1 MTGPTELPPPP
12 RAIRTVGIIAKAR
25 LPEAAEVV
33 SGIADWL
40 SERGVNTEV
49 ETETARL
56 AGRDGARTFAT
67 DALPAQVDLLVV
79 LGGDG
84 TLLGVARSIAD
95 ARAGTDIPVLAVN
108 FGSLGFLTEVTLPE
122 LYQALES
129 VLDGTAGIDERQML
143 RSTVI
148 RDGHIMTD
156 RVVLND
162 IVIGKAALSNI
173 IELTINVG
181 EQFVTSLRAD
191 GLIVASPTGSTAYS
205 MAAGGPI
212 VHPLVDALLLTPIAP
227 HTLTNRPIVIPS
239 TTAVRVT
246 PALEDPHCSAYA
258 SFDGQSGLELV
269 HGDVVTVEKAVRPL
283 KIIRAESRGYF
294 AVLRQKLKWGER

>member
-1 MTGPTELPPPP
+1 MTAPTEPPPPP

-56 AGRDGARTFAT
+56 ASRDGVDTFAT

-95 ARAGTDIPVLAVN
+95 AEAGTDIPVLAVN

-148 RDGHIMTD
+148 RDGYIMTD

-239 TTAVRVT
+239 TTAVRV
-246 PALEDPHCSAYA
+246 S
-258 SFDGQSGLELV
+258 
-269 HGDVVTVEKAVRPL
+269 RP
-283 KIIRAESRGYF
+283 
-294 AVLRQKLKWGER
+294 

>member
-1 MTGPTELPPPP
+1 MTEPTEPPPPP

-33 SGIADWL
+33 SGIVDWL
-40 SERGVNTEV
+40 SERGINAEV

-95 ARAGTDIPVLAVN
+95 AGAGTDIPVLAVN

-122 LYQALES
+122 LYRALES

-246 PALEDPHCSAYA
+246 PALEGPHCSAYA

>member
-1 MTGPTELPPPP
+1 MTAPPDPHAESSP
-12 RAIRTVGIIAKAR
+12 IRTVGVIAKAR

-33 SGIADWL
+33 TGIARWL
-40 SERGVNTEV
+40 SQRGIATVV
-49 ETETARL
+49 ETDTARL
-56 AGRDGARTFAT
+56 SGHDGAGTAPR
-67 DALPAQVDLLVV
+67 DALPAQADLLVV

-95 ARAGTDIPVLAVN
+95 AGADTDVPVLAIN

-122 LYQALES
+122 LYRALES
-129 VLDGTAGIDERQML
+129 ALDGSAGIDERQML

-148 RDGHIMTD
+148 RDDAIVTD
-156 RVVLND
+156 RVALND
-162 IVIGKAALSNI
+162 VVIGKAALSNI
-173 IELTINVG
+173 IELTISMG
-181 EQFVTSLRAD
+181 EQFVTRLRAD

-246 PALEDPHCSAYA
+246 PMLDGRHCSAYV
-258 SFDGQSGLELV
+258 SFDGQSGLELS
-269 HGDVVTVEKAVRPL
+269 HGDIVTVEKAPCPL
-283 KIIRAESRGYF
+283 KVIRAESRGYF
-294 AVLRQKLKWGER
+294 AVLREKLGWGER

>member
-1 MTGPTELPPPP
+1 MTRPTELPPQP
-12 RAIRTVGIIAKAR
+12 RRIRTVGIIAKAR

-56 AGRDGARTFAT
+56 AGRDGTRTFT
-67 DALPAQVDLLVV
+67 TEALPAQVDLLVV

-95 ARAGTDIPVLAVN
+95 AGTRTDIPVLAVN

-122 LYQALES
+122 LYRALES

-148 RDGHIMTD
+148 RDGHVMTD

-173 IELTINVG
+173 IELTISLG
-181 EQFVTSLRAD
+181 EQFVTRLRAD
-191 GLIVASPTGSTAYS
+191 GLIVASPTGSTAYN

-227 HTLTNRPIVIPS
+227 HTLTNRPIVIPT

-246 PALEDPHCSAYA
+246 PALDGPHCSAYA

-269 HGDVVTVEKAVRPL
+269 HGDIVTVEKAARPL

>member
-1 MTGPTELPPPP
+1 MTAPTEPPPPP

-56 AGRDGARTFAT
+56 ASRDGVGTFAT

-95 ARAGTDIPVLAVN
+95 AEAGTDIPVLAVN

-148 RDGHIMTD
+148 RDGYIMTD

-246 PALEDPHCSAYA
+246 PALKGPHCSAYA

-269 HGDVVTVEKAVRPL
+269 HGDVVTVEKVVRPL